1 MPLVNI
7 QQVNENIH
15 LAVWKITEDLADLK
29 NQVLLSAEDSAIYQ
43 EIKHKGKALEFLAGR
58 NLCREAFLNLNIE
71 YFPIIRNVF
80 GKPEMPNSPFHLSL
94 SHTDRFVVLIIGN
107 TVEVGIDIEKP
118 QKKMRKIAPR
128 ILNTSEIAY
137 CNDDL
142 IHFSKMWSAK
152 EVLYKLYMKR
162 EIDFR
167 ENLFL
172 KPLDI
177 TWNTMEGEIKKGD
190 YKKVSTLEFI
200 NLQEYFICF
209 NTN

>member
-29 NQVLLSAEDSAIYQ
+29 NQILLSAEDSAIYQ

-58 NLCREAFLNLNIE
+58 MLCREAFLRLERE
-71 YFPIIRNVF
+71 YFPIHRNVF

-94 SHTDRFVVLIIGN
+94 SHTDQFVVLIIGN
-107 TVEVGIDIEKP
+107 AIEVGIDIEKP
-118 QKKMRKIAPR
+118 QEKMRTIAPR
-128 ILNTSEIAY
+128 ILNTNELRDCSE
-137 CNDDL
+137 DL
-142 IHFSKMWSAK
+142 IRFSKMWSAK

-167 ENLFL
+167 DNLFL

-177 TWNTMEGEIKKGD
+177 TWKAMEGEIKKGD
-190 YKKVSTLEFI
+190 YKKISKLEFI